1 MQLEPLLKKLREL
14 KVNLSLDGEQLVCRA
29 PKGVMTKELS
39 AEITEHKTQIL
50 EFLKSAVQ
58 QSAVLSKKI
67 LKADKNTPPILSF
80 GQSRLWFLYELE
92 GPSATYNMPLCL
104 KITGNFELPYF
115 EKALNTIIARHESL
129 RYNFVKTVDGP
140 KVVIASEKHC
150 AVNLIDTSNDPSND
164 LATII
169 SEINQS
175 SFDLSNDLLL
185 RATVIRTEPNSCF
198 VVILM
203 HHIIADG
210 WSIDVLFNEL
220 KGIYSS
226 LAKDQSINL
235 PALEIQYSD
244 FAKWQDT
251 ELQGPRLKELANYW
265 KDHLAGC
272 PDFITLKTDFP
283 RPNYPTYQGGNIN
296 KPLDLNLTKAI
307 KQLSQNSNCTLFM
320 TLLAGFS
327 ILLTTHSNQE
337 DVVIGS
343 PVANRN
349 QSDLENLIGLFIN
362 TLPLRVDLS
371 GNPTVNE
378 LLERVK
384 RICVNG
390 FGNQEI
396 PFEKIVE
403 EINPTRSLNY
413 SPLYQVA
420 FDIQNL
426 DQDNS
431 SFDGLQ
437 IETLNPENNS
447 AKFDLS
453 LTIQDEGD
461 QLICLWNYSSDL
473 FLAQTISTF
482 ADRFESILTQMVSS
496 PQMSVHEISLLD
508 QKESAHLLNQEKN
521 TQFDLPVNAHIVDLI
536 TSNAQA
542 MPDKIALRFGSQCL
556 TYSELDQQ
564 SSQLALD
571 LIRQG
576 AGPEKLVALLVNR
589 SIEMVVALIGILKS
603 GSAYIP
609 IDPNFPPERLTWIL
623 EDADP
628 LLMITE
634 PDLQHK
640 IHACATKIVLINE
653 LLKGSNSVQIT
664 SRTWDLNPLNLAYV
678 IFTSGSTGR
687 PKGVQVS
694 HKALYNFLRSMQH
707 EPGFSSQDKL
717 LAVTTISFD
726 IAGLELFLPLISGGE
741 VVIASREIAIDGRE
755 LQKALILNGI
765 TVMQATPTTWRVLLE
780 TAWQPMSPFVALC
793 GGEALPNN
801 LAQSLISLGIK
812 LWNLYGP
819 TETTIWSAVKSI
831 EHHSHKLNG
840 VEPVGKPIFNTE
852 LYVLNP
858 QFQLLPSGLSGEL
871 FIGGEGLARGYL
883 NRPALT
889 ALSYRP
895 NPFST
900 KSGQRLYG
908 TGDLVSRNTDDT
920 IEFLGRKD
928 HQIKIRGY
936 RIEIGEIEACIR
948 EHSNT
953 NDAVVISKGDNLL
966 GDMRLIAYVV
976 PKDFKLHSETTLR
989 AYLKKTLPEYMVP
1002 AQIVALETFPL
1013 TPNGKI
1019 DRKALPEPKGFERAN
1034 ETQTSTPTKPTE
1046 QLIRKI
1052 WQDALGTVQIN
1063 IDDNFFD
1070 LGGHSLLLTRVNEEL
1085 RAQLNQDIPLIKL
1098 FEHPTVRSLSNWLDQ
1113 GVNGEL
1119 KRKVNTPK
1127 SNLHTDDS
1135 IAIIGIAGRFPGADD
1150 VDAFWNNL
1158 KEGKESIRFFSEEEL
1173 LEAGI
1178 EPELI
1183 ASPNYIRGTGVLSN
1197 VTDFDAEF
1205 FSYTPAEA
1213 KFIDPQQR
1221 LFLETAWQALE
1232 NGGYASLENN
1242 FIGVFAG
1249 VGHNDYLIRN
1259 IVPYVQNGN
1268 DTSIFQLIIGNDK
1281 DFLATRVSYAF
1292 NLTGP
1297 SITLQ
1302 TACSTSLVA
1311 IHSACRSLMN
1321 GECEMA
1327 LAGGVAVKVP
1337 HTSGYIHE
1345 QGMISSEDGH
1355 CRAFDIDANGTVWG
1369 SGAGAVLLKPL
1380 QKAIE
1385 DRDTIHAVIKGSAI
1399 NNDGSSKVGFTAPS
1413 VSGQVDVINQALL
1426 NANVSAQTIDYI
1438 ETHGT
1443 GTDLGDLIE
1452 ITALKEV
1459 FSSENTSTQQCVLG
1473 AVKTNIGHLN
1483 TAAGIAGLTKAV
1495 LALQNK
1501 QIPPTLHFKKPNPKL
1516 GLENSPFYVSNQL
1529 IAWPSNDHPRR
1540 AGVSSFGIGGTNA
1553 HLILE
1558 ESLTE
1563 HRSHSRHTWQI
1574 ISLSAQSPAALATSK
1589 AQLERHL
1596 ANNTDL
1602 KLEDVA
1608 YTLGVGR
1615 KAFAYR
1621 TAYVCQSTE
1630 QLLADLGCT
1639 GNFAD
1644 SFNYPKS
1651 SEAPR
1656 AVFLFPGQ
1664 GTQYLGMG
1672 HSLYQTEALYRE
1684 MIDYCAEYLLPILKV
1699 DLRDFINEDLAS
1711 EKIGQQL
1718 HETWITQPLL
1728 FITEY
1733 ALAKLWMSWGI
1744 KPFAM
1749 IGHSLGEYVAA
1760 CISGVFDL
1768 DTALSLVAHR
1778 GRLMWSAPLGSMLAI
1793 GQDVSSFDLSS
1804 YPDLSIATINS
1815 TSSFVVAGPD
1825 SSIDNLSTDL
1835 GKQNIFCSKLQTSHA
1850 FHSKMM
1856 DPVLSEFKTVLD
1868 QYSFSNPSIPF
1879 VSNLTGTWVTAEQAK
1894 NSQYW
1899 VDHLRS
1905 TVQFSQGLQT
1915 LLGEE
1920 NIIFIE
1926 VGPKAVL
1933 SSLARKSQPIN
1944 KIRGVI
1950 SSFDIDRITE
1960 DKSIY
1965 VAVSKAWELG
1975 LPLSWERYYA
1985 QDQLSRIPLP
1995 SYPFE
2000 RKRHWIDAPSPGA
2013 YKSPS
2018 KTLGR
2023 RPLDEWFYLPHW
2035 RPTITP
2041 KSLNLEI
2048 FKNEKRVWLVFANN
2062 SALCQKTIQ
2071 HLRELNQEIIV
2082 VCAGNQFERLDANT
2096 FTLALSKDEDYL
2108 ALLKDLK
2115 NHSIYKILHFWL
2127 LDEQTSSVIP
2137 QQTLQDF
2144 QRYQALG
2151 FHALISISK
2160 ALAQL
2165 VPADKPIDITVIAN
2179 QLHDVYGSG
2188 ASAPGKATIVG
2199 PSLAIPQEVPQIK
2212 VHCLD
2217 LDHYDLSEIKQ
2228 EETIGKILAE
2238 CENGSIDPMV
2248 AYRGNQRMVP
2258 SYQQVQLQPE
2268 PNTKQHLQEDGVYL
2282 ITGGLGKVGL
2292 LIAQYL
2298 RDKVNA
2304 NLCLI
2309 SRTKL
2314 PPRETWSELCQKE
2327 DPLKEI
2333 IDAIISIEKSGS
2345 EVLVLSAD
2353 VADSASLENAFS
2365 TCLKR
2370 FGKVDGVFHAA
2381 GLPSLVT
2388 PFLEL
2393 TPSIVD
2399 AHYAAKVIG
2408 TYALRD
2414 VITKHSIEFCCLIS
2428 STSAVLGGLGYAA
2441 YSASNIF
2448 MDHFAA
2454 QENHNRTGT
2463 RWVSINWDAWNFSKS
2478 SASGSEQGLELS
2490 MSPTES
2496 MEALDR
2502 VLAQLPSGRIIV
2514 ATGDLESRFKNWVI
2528 REDWNK
2534 EAEQDLS
2541 EQHSRPNLESHY
2553 EAPNNATELLL
2564 AELWQSLLGYS
2575 DIGVHDNFFELGGD
2589 SMLAIRLMSAIKM
2602 KFARQ
2607 LPLTTLLDNPTIQKL
2622 AEVLSHSATDA
2633 TESPLVAI
2641 QPKGGLPPLFCAPG
2655 TGGSVI
2661 YLRSLANELAKWDR
2675 PFYGLQAIRSPETN
2689 KPIQNISEIARLNV
2703 EALQTIQAKGPYHL
2717 CGHSF
2722 GSWVALEMAL
2732 QLQNAGHEV
2741 AQLIILDTG
2750 IPSEKDLSRIA
2761 NWDDAEW
2768 LMIISKTIGD
2778 TYSQNLN
2785 ISLEDLHGL
2794 AWDEQIQ
2801 LLFSRMNENGLIDQ
2815 HSGLEDVRS
2824 LVEMYKAQAQTL
2836 YEPRAFKVKRLAL
2849 IRAETILDGFL
2860 EGMPQEMQNDPVW
2873 GWAKFSQEAPTLEYV
2888 SGSHLTM
2895 VQVPNAKDLAFKIN
2909 ALLQR
2914 SET

>member
-1 MQLEPLLKKLREL
+1 MQLEQLLKKLREL
-14 KVNLSLDGEQLVCRA
+14 KINLSLDGEQLVCRA

-39 AEITEHKTQIL
+39 TEITEYKTQIL
-50 EFLKSAVQ
+50 EFLKSAAQ

-67 LKADKNTPPILSF
+67 LKTDDSTPPILSF
-80 GQSRLWFLYELE
+80 GQSRLWFLCELE

-129 RYNFVKTVDGP
+129 RYNFVKTAEGP
-140 KVVIASEKHC
+140 KVVIATEKHC
-150 AVNLIDTSNDPSND
+150 AVNLIEISNDSSKN
-164 LATII
+164 LNVII
-169 SEINQS
+169 SQINQS
-175 SFDLSNDLLL
+175 SFDLSSDLLL
-185 RATVIRTEPNSCF
+185 RATVIRTEPNTCF

-220 KGIYSS
+220 KGIYAS
-226 LAKDQSINL
+226 LAKKQPLHL
-235 PALEIQYSD
+235 PSLEIQYSD
-244 FAKWQDT
+244 YAKWQDS
-251 ELQGPRLKELANYW
+251 ELQGARLQELANYW
-265 KDHLAGC
+265 KVHLAGC
-272 PDFITLKTDFP
+272 PDFISLRTDFP
-283 RPNYPTYQGGNIN
+283 RPNYPTYRGGNF
-296 KPLDLNLTKAI
+296 KKSLDFSLTKAL
-307 KQLSQNSNCTLFM
+307 KQLGQSSNCTLFM

-327 ILLTTHSNQE
+327 ILLSTHSNQE
-337 DVVIGS
+337 DLVIGS

-362 TLPLRVDLS
+362 TLPLRVDVS
-371 GNPTVNE
+371 GNPTVLE

-384 RICVNG
+384 RICING

-426 DQDNS
+426 NQDGS

-473 FLAQTISTF
+473 FLAETIATF
-482 ADRFESILTQMVSS
+482 AERLESILTQMVSN
-496 PQMSVHEISLLD
+496 PEMSIHEISLLD
-508 QKESAHLLNQEKN
+508 QKESAHLLDQEKN
-521 TQFDLPVNAHIVDLI
+521 THFDLPENAHIVDLI
-536 TSNAQA
+536 ASNAQA
-542 MPDKIALRFGSQCL
+542 MPDKIALRFGSQSL
-556 TYSELDQQ
+556 TYAQLDQQ
-564 SSQLALD
+564 SSKLALD
-571 LIRQG
+571 LIQLG

-589 SIEMVVALIGILKS
+589 SVEMVVALIAILKS

-609 IDPNFPPERLTWIL
+609 IDPNFPAERLSWIL
-623 EDADP
+623 EDASP
-628 LLMITE
+628 LLTITE
-634 PDLQHK
+634 PDLEHK
-640 IHACATKIVLINE
+640 IDANSTKIVLINE
-653 LLKGSNSVQIT
+653 LLKASNNAQT
-664 SRTWDLNPLNLAYV
+664 SSRVWNLNPLNLAYV

-694 HKALYNFLRSMQH
+694 HKALYNFLRSMQV
-707 EPGFSSQDKL
+707 EPGFSAHDKL

-741 VVIASREIAIDGRE
+741 VVIASREISIDGRE
-755 LQKALILNGI
+755 LQKALIQNGI

-793 GGEALPNN
+793 GGEALPSN
-801 LAQSLISLGIK
+801 LSQSLISLGIN

-831 EHHSHKLNG
+831 EHTSNKLNG
-840 VEPVGKPIFNTE
+840 VEPIGKPIFNTE

-858 QFQLLPSGLSGEL
+858 QFQLLPPKLPGEL

-895 NPFST
+895 NPFSN
-900 KSGQRLYG
+900 KPGQRLYG

-936 RIEIGEIEACIR
+936 RIEIGEIEAYIR
-948 EHSNT
+948 EHDNT
-953 NDAVVISKGDNLL
+953 DDAVVIAKGDNLH
-966 GDMRLIAYVV
+966 GDMRLIAYIV
-976 PKDFKLHSETTLR
+976 PKDFKLYSEVTLR
-989 AYLKKTLPEYMVP
+989 KHLKKTLPEYMVP
-1002 AQIVALETFPL
+1002 AQMVALETFPL

-1019 DRKALPEPKGFERAN
+1019 DRKALPEPKGFEPAN
-1034 ETQTSTPTKPTE
+1034 EGHTSTPNKPTE

-1052 WQDALGTVQIN
+1052 WQEALGLSQIN
-1063 IDDNFFD
+1063 VDDNFFD

-1085 RAQLNQDIPLIKL
+1085 RAQLNRDIPLIKL
-1098 FEHPTVRSLSNWLDQ
+1098 FEHPTIRSLSSWLDQ
-1113 GVNGEL
+1113 GADSEPN
-1119 KRKVNTPK
+1119 RKINTSK
-1127 SNLHTDDS
+1127 SKLPTDDA

-1150 VDAFWNNL
+1150 VDSFWQNL

-1173 LEAGI
+1173 VEAGI

-1232 NGGYASLENN
+1232 NGGYASPENN
-1242 FIGVFAG
+1242 SIGVFAG

-1259 IVPYVQNGN
+1259 IVPHVQNGN

-1327 LAGGVAVKVP
+1327 LAGGVAIKVP

-1355 CRAFDIDANGTVWG
+1355 CRAFDADANGTVWG

-1380 QKAIE
+1380 QKAID

-1426 NANVSAQTIDYI
+1426 NANVSAQTVDYI

-1452 ITALKEV
+1452 VTALKEV
-1459 FSSENTSTQQCVLG
+1459 FSSASSSSNQCVLG

-1495 LALQNK
+1495 LALQHK

-1516 GLENSPFYVSNQL
+1516 GLENSPFYVSNKL
-1529 IAWPSNDHPRR
+1529 VDWPSNNRPRR

-1563 HRSHSRHTWQI
+1563 HRSYSYRPWQI
-1574 ISLSAQSPAALATSK
+1574 ISLSAQSPNALAASK
-1589 AQLERHL
+1589 AQLKQYV
-1596 ANNTDL
+1596 ANHADL
-1602 KLEDVA
+1602 KLEDIA

-1621 TAYVCQSTE
+1621 ATYVCQSTE
-1630 QLLADLGCT
+1630 QLLVDLGRT
-1639 GNFAD
+1639 ANVAD
-1644 SFNYPKS
+1644 SANHLKNG
-1651 SEAPR
+1651 ETPR

-1684 MIDYCAEYLLPILKV
+1684 TIDYCAQYLLPILKV
-1699 DLRDFINEDLAS
+1699 DLRDFINNDVDTE
-1711 EKIGQQL
+1711 GQSDQI

-1760 CISGVFDL
+1760 CVSGVFDL

-1793 GQDVSSFDLSS
+1793 GQDVSAFDLSS

-1815 TSSFVVAGPD
+1815 ASSFVVAGPD
-1825 SSIDNLSTDL
+1825 ASINDLSTDL
-1835 GKQNIFCSKLQTSHA
+1835 GKRNIACSKLQTSHA
-1850 FHSKMM
+1850 FHSRMM

-1868 QYSFSNPSIPF
+1868 QYQFSNPNIPF
-1879 VSNLTGTWVTAEQAK
+1879 ISNLTGTWITAEQAK

-1915 LLGEE
+1915 LLSEE
-1920 NIIFIE
+1920 NIVFLE

-1933 SSLARKSQPIN
+1933 SSLARKSQSAQN
-1944 KIRGVI
+1944 NRGVI
-1950 SSFDIDRITE
+1950 STLDIDRITE

-1975 LPLSWERYYA
+1975 LPLSWERHYA
-1985 QDQLSRIPLP
+1985 QEQLSRIPLP
-1995 SYPFE
+1995 TYPFE
-2000 RKRHWIDAPSPGA
+2000 RKRHWIDAPAPGA
-2013 YKSPS
+2013 YKSLNKPS
-2018 KTLGR
+2018 GR

-2041 KSLNLEI
+2041 KSLDLGI

-2062 SALCQKTIQ
+2062 SELCHKTIQ
-2071 HLRELNQEIIV
+2071 YLRELNQEVIV
-2082 VCAGNQFERLDANT
+2082 VNAGNQFEKLDANT
-2096 FTLALSKDEDYL
+2096 FTLATLQDADYI
-2108 ALLKDLK
+2108 ALLEDLQ
-2115 NHSIYKILHFWL
+2115 NCSIYKILHFWL
-2127 LDEQTSSVIP
+2127 LDEQPSSSKHT
-2137 QQTLQDF
+2137 QALDDF

-2179 QLHDVYGSG
+2179 RLHDVYGSG
-2188 ASAPGKATIVG
+2188 ASAPGKATIIG
-2199 PSLAIPQEVPQIK
+2199 PSLVIPQEVPQIK

-2217 LDHYDLSEIKQ
+2217 LDPLDLSELKQ
-2228 EETIGKILAE
+2228 TETIRRILTE

-2258 SYQQVQLQPE
+2258 SYQQVELKHE
-2268 PNTKQHLQEDGVYL
+2268 PNTKQYLQDDGVYL

-2292 LIAQYL
+2292 LIGQYL

-2314 PPRETWSELCQKE
+2314 PPRETWSDICQKE
-2327 DPLKEI
+2327 SPLKEI
-2333 IDAIISIEKSGS
+2333 LEAILGIEKSGS
-2345 EVLVLSAD
+2345 QVLILSAD
-2353 VADSASLENAFS
+2353 IADSASLENAFS
-2365 TCLKR
+2365 TCLQR
-2370 FGKVDGVFHAA
+2370 FGKIDGVFHAA

-2393 TPSIVD
+2393 SPTIVE

-2408 TYALRD
+2408 TYALGD
-2414 VITKHSIEFCCLIS
+2414 VIAKHSIEFCCLIS

-2463 RWVSINWDAWNFSKS
+2463 RWVSINWDAWNFANA
-2478 SASGSEQGLELS
+2478 SAKTSQQGLELS
-2490 MSPTES
+2490 MSPAES

-2528 REDWNK
+2528 REDWDK
-2534 EAEQDLS
+2534 ESEQDSS
-2541 EQHSRPNLESHY
+2541 EQHSRPNLDSPY
-2553 EAPNNATELLL
+2553 EAPRNSSELLL
-2564 AELWQSLLGYS
+2564 AEIWQSLLGYS

-2589 SMLAIRLMSAIKM
+2589 SMLAIRLMSAIKV
-2602 KFARQ
+2602 KFERQ
-2607 LPLTTLLDNPTIQKL
+2607 LPLTTLLDNPTIKKL
-2622 AEVLSHSATDA
+2622 AEVLSLSATDA
-2633 TESPLVAI
+2633 KESPLVAI
-2641 QPKGGLPPLFCAPG
+2641 QPKGTLPPLFCAPG

-2661 YLRSLANELAKWDR
+2661 YLRSLANELAQWDR

-2689 KPIQNISEIARLNV
+2689 KPIQDISEIARLNI
-2703 EALQTIQAKGPYHL
+2703 EALQTIQAKGPYYL

-2750 IPSEKDLSRIA
+2750 IPSEKDLSRVA
-2761 NWDDAEW
+2761 NWDDSEW

-2778 TYSQNLN
+2778 TYNQNLN

-2794 AWDEQIQ
+2794 AWDDQVQ
-2801 LLFSRMNENGLIDQ
+2801 LLFSKMNENGLIDE
-2815 HSGLEDVRS
+2815 HSGLADVRS
-2824 LVEMYKAQAQTL
+2824 LVEIYKAQAQTL
-2836 YEPRAFKVKRLAL
+2836 YEPLPFKLKRLAL
-2849 IRAETILDGFL
+2849 IRAETVLDGFL
-2860 EGMPQEMQNDPVW
+2860 EGMPLEMQNDPVW
-2873 GWAKFSQEAPTLEYV
+2873 GWAKFSQESPTLEYV
-2888 SGSHLTM
+2888 LGNHLTM
-2895 VQVPNAKDLAFKIN
+2895 VQMPNAKDLAAKMN
-2909 ALLQR
+2909 TLLQR

>member
-39 AEITEHKTQIL
+39 AEITEYKAQIL
-50 EFLKSAVQ
+50 EFLKSAAQ
-58 QSAVLSKKI
+58 QSAALSKKI
-67 LKADKNTPPILSF
+67 LKADNNTPPILSF

-129 RYNFVKTVDGP
+129 RYNFVKTADGP
-140 KVVIASEKHC
+140 KVLIASEKHC
-150 AVNLIDTSNDPSND
+150 AVNLIDISNDPSKD
-164 LATII
+164 CATII
-169 SEINQS
+169 SQINQT

-185 RATVIRTEPNSCF
+185 RATVIRTEPNTCF

-226 LAKDQSINL
+226 LAKNQSINL
-235 PALEIQYSD
+235 PSLEIQYSD
-244 FAKWQDT
+244 YAKWQDA
-251 ELQGPRLKELANYW
+251 ELQGTRLKELAHYW

-296 KPLDLNLTKAI
+296 KPLDLNLTKAL
-307 KQLSQNSNCTLFM
+307 KKLSQNSNCTLFM

-426 DQDNS
+426 NQDNS
-431 SFDGLQ
+431 SFDGLK

-453 LTIQDEGD
+453 LTIQDEGE

-482 ADRFESILTQMVSS
+482 ADRFESILTQMVSN
-496 PQMSVHEISLLD
+496 PQMSVHEITLLD

-521 TQFDLPVNAHIVDLI
+521 TQFDLPINAHIVDLI

-542 MPDKIALRFGSQCL
+542 MPDKIALRFGSKCL

-564 SSQLALD
+564 SSKLALD
-571 LIRQG
+571 LIQLG
-576 AGPEKLVALLVNR
+576 AGPEKLVALLINR

-603 GSAYIP
+603 GSAYVP
-609 IDPNFPPERLTWIL
+609 IDPNFPAERLTWIL

-628 LLMITE
+628 LLIITE

-640 IHACATKIVLINE
+640 IHARATKIVLINE
-653 LLKGSNSVQIT
+653 LLKGSKNTRIT
-664 SRTWDLNPLNLAYV
+664 SRTWNLNPLNLAYV

-694 HKALYNFLRSMQH
+694 HKALYNFLRSMHH

-780 TAWQPMSPFVALC
+780 TAWQPMPPFVALC

-831 EHHSHKLNG
+831 EHNSYKLNG
-840 VEPVGKPIFNTE
+840 VEPVGKPVFNTE

-858 QFQLLPSGLSGEL
+858 QFQLLPSGLPGEL

-889 ALSYRP
+889 ALSYLP
-895 NPFST
+895 NPFSN

-953 NDAVVISKGDNLL
+953 NDAVVIAKGDKLL
-966 GDMRLIAYVV
+966 GNMRLIAYVV
-976 PKDFKLHSETTLR
+976 PKEFKLYSETTLR
-989 AYLKKTLPEYMVP
+989 THIKKTLPEYMIP
-1002 AQIVALETFPL
+1002 AQIVALESFPL

-1019 DRKALPEPKGFERAN
+1019 DRKALPEPKGFALAN
-1034 ETQTSTPTKPTE
+1034 EAQASTPNKPTE
-1046 QLIRKI
+1046 QLIQKI
-1052 WQDALGTVQIN
+1052 WQDALGLSQIN

-1085 RAQLNQDIPLIKL
+1085 RAQLNQDIPLIKI
-1098 FEHPTVRSLSNWLDQ
+1098 FEHPTVRSLSNWLDR

-1119 KRKVNTPK
+1119 KRKLNTSK

-1150 VDAFWNNL
+1150 VDAFWKNL

-1232 NGGYASLENN
+1232 NGGYASPENN

-1259 IVPYVQNGN
+1259 IVPHVQNGN

-1426 NANVSAQTIDYI
+1426 NANVSAQTVDYI

-1452 ITALKEV
+1452 VTALKEV
-1459 FSSENTSTQQCVLG
+1459 FSSENTGTQQCVLG

-1495 LALQNK
+1495 LSLQNK
-1501 QIPPTLHFKKPNPKL
+1501 QIPPTLHFKKANPKL

-1529 IAWPSNDHPRR
+1529 IDWPSNNRPRR

-1563 HRSHSRHTWQI
+1563 YRSYTHHAWQI
-1574 ISLSAQSPAALATSK
+1574 IALSAQSPTALTASK
-1589 AQLERHL
+1589 TQLEQYL

-1630 QLLADLGCT
+1630 QLLADLGRA
-1639 GNFAD
+1639 GNIAD
-1644 SFNYPKS
+1644 SVNHPKNG
-1651 SEAPR
+1651 ETPR

-1672 HSLYQTEALYRE
+1672 RSLYQTESLYRE
-1684 MIDYCAEYLLPILKV
+1684 LIDYCAEYLLPTLKV
-1699 DLRDFINEDLAS
+1699 DLRDFINKDTAS
-1711 EKIGQQL
+1711 KIQGHQI

-1733 ALAKLWMSWGI
+1733 ALTKLWMSWGI

-1760 CISGVFDL
+1760 CVSGVFDL

-1793 GQDVSSFDLSS
+1793 GQDVSSFDLSN

-1815 TSSFVVAGPD
+1815 ASSFVVAGPD
-1825 SSIDNLSTDL
+1825 SSIDDLSNDL
-1835 GKQNIFCSKLQTSHA
+1835 GKQNIACSKLQTSHA

-1856 DPVLSEFKTVLD
+1856 DPVLSEFRTALD
-1868 QYSFSNPSIPF
+1868 QYSFSNPTIPF

-1915 LLGEE
+1915 LLSEE

-1933 SSLARKSQPIN
+1933 GSLARKSQPAN

-1950 SSFDIDRITE
+1950 SSLDIDRITE

-1965 VAVSKAWELG
+1965 IAVSKAWELG

-1995 SYPFE
+1995 TYPFE
-2000 RKRHWIDAPSPGA
+2000 RKRHWIDAPAPGS
-2013 YKSPS
+2013 YPS
-2018 KTLGR
+2018 SSKPLGR

-2041 KSLNLEI
+2041 KSLDLEL

-2062 SALCQKTIQ
+2062 SELCQKTIQ
-2071 HLRELNQEIIV
+2071 YLRELDQEIIV
-2082 VCAGNQFERLDANT
+2082 VRAGNQFESLDANT
-2096 FTLALSKDEDYL
+2096 YTLVISQDADYL
-2108 ALLKDLK
+2108 ALFEDLK
-2115 NHSIYKILHFWL
+2115 NRPIYKILHFWL
-2127 LDEQTSSVIP
+2127 LDEQPASAIP

-2144 QRYQALG
+2144 QHYQALG

-2188 ASAPGKATIVG
+2188 VSAPGKATIVG
-2199 PSLAIPQEVPQIK
+2199 PSLVIPQEVPQIK

-2217 LDHYDLSEIKQ
+2217 LDPCDLNGIKQ
-2228 EETIGKILAE
+2228 EETIRRILTE

-2258 SYQQVQLQPE
+2258 SYQQVQLQSE
-2268 PNTKQHLQEDGVYL
+2268 SNTKQYLHEDGVYL

-2314 PPRETWSELCQKE
+2314 PPRESWSELCQKG

-2345 EVLVLSAD
+2345 EVLILSAD

-2365 TCLKR
+2365 TCLQR
-2370 FGKVDGVFHAA
+2370 FSKIDGVFHAA

-2393 TPSIVD
+2393 SPSIVE

-2408 TYALRD
+2408 TYALGD
-2414 VITKHSIEFCCLIS
+2414 VIAKHSIEFCCLIS

-2463 RWVSINWDAWNFSKS
+2463 RWVSINWDAWNFSKTS
-2478 SASGSEQGLELS
+2478 TKGSQQGLELS
-2490 MSPTES
+2490 MSPAES

-2534 EAEQDLS
+2534 ESKQDLS
-2541 EQHSRPNLESHY
+2541 EQHSRPNLESPY

-2564 AELWQSLLGYS
+2564 AEIWQSLLGYS

-2589 SMLAIRLMSAIKM
+2589 SMLAIRLMSAIKV
-2602 KFARQ
+2602 KFERQ

-2622 AEVLSHSATDA
+2622 AEVLSLSAADA

-2641 QPKGGLPPLFCAPG
+2641 QPKGALPPLFCAPG

-2661 YLRSLANELAKWDR
+2661 YLRSLGNELAQWDR

-2689 KPIQNISEIARLNV
+2689 KPIQDISEIARLNI
-2703 EALQTIQAKGPYHL
+2703 EALQTVQAKGPYHL

-2741 AQLIILDTG
+2741 AQLIVLDTG

-2761 NWDDAEW
+2761 NWDDTEW

-2778 TYSQNLN
+2778 TYNQNLN
-2785 ISLEDLHGL
+2785 ISLEDLHDL
-2794 AWDEQIQ
+2794 SWDEQIQ
-2801 LLFSRMNENGLIDQ
+2801 LLFTRMNENGLIDQ

-2836 YEPRAFKVKRLAL
+2836 YEPGAFKVKRLAL
-2849 IRAETILDGFL
+2849 IRAKTILDGFL

-2873 GWAKFSQEAPTLEYV
+2873 GWAKFSQESPTLEYV
-2888 SGSHLTM
+2888 LGNHLTM
-2895 VQVPNAKDLAFKIN
+2895 VQMPNAKDLAFKIN
-2909 ALLQR
+2909 TLLQR